1 MQEMTAQ
8 STSQDK
14 SKPVKRELNDREKRR
29 RAEKLR
35 KAARRRRNAR
45 HG

>member
-1 MQEMTAQ
+1 MAATNTEKYTP
-8 STSQDK
+8 K
-14 SKPVKRELNDREKRR
+14 KREPTPRQQRR
-29 RAEKLR
+29 IAAKLR

>member
-1 MQEMTAQ
+1 MTALK
-8 STSQDK
+8 SPSDK
-14 SKPVKRELNDREKRR
+14 HKSVKRPLNEREQRR
-29 RAEKLR
+29 KAEKMR

>member
-1 MQEMTAQ
+1 MNVQKTRA
-8 STSQDK
+8 DK
-14 SKPVKRELNDREKRR
+14 SKPVQRQMTDREKRR
-29 RAEKLR
+29 HAEKVR

>member
-1 MQEMTAQ
+1 MSA
-8 STSQDK
+8 STTSKDK
-14 SKPVKRELNDREKRR
+14 PKPEKRPLNEREQR
-29 RAEKLR
+29 RHNEKLR

>member
-1 MQEMTAQ
+1 MTAK
-8 STSQDK
+8 TTHKDK
-14 SKPVKRELNDREKRR
+14 YEPEKRPLNEREQR
-29 RAEKLR
+29 RHNEKLR

>member
-1 MQEMTAQ
+1 MAATPTKSA
-8 STSQDK
+8 DK
-14 SKPVKRELNDREKRR
+14 HKPAVRALTDREKRR

-35 KAARRRRNAR
+35 KASRRRRNAR

>member
-1 MQEMTAQ
+1 MAENA
-8 STSQDK
+8 DK
-14 SKPVKRELNDREKRR
+14 YVKKKREPTPREKRR
-29 RAEKLR
+29 IAEKLR

>member
-1 MQEMTAQ
+1 MTEA
-8 STSQDK
+8 TAKADK
-14 SKPVKRELNDREKRR
+14 YAKKKRVPNEREKRR
-29 RAEKLR
+29 IAEKLR

>member
-1 MQEMTAQ
+1 MTDAKP
-8 STSQDK
+8 DK
-14 SKPVKRELNDREKRR
+14 YAPKKHEPTPRQKRR
-29 RAEKLR
+29 IAEKLR

>member
-1 MQEMTAQ
+1 MT
-8 STSQDK
+8 TP
-14 SKPVKRELNDREKRR
+14 SKPDRSPKKRPLNEREQRR
-29 RAEKLR
+29 RNEKLR